1 MNAALHKKTFGY
13 EFFFY
18 IIVLTNI
25 GSTIN
30 MK

>member
-1 MNAALHKKTFGY
+1 MNTALRKKTFGY

-25 GSTIN
+25 GSTTN
-30 MK
+30 

>member
-1 MNAALHKKTFGY
+1 MNTALRKKTFGY

-25 GSTIN
+25 GSTIIL
-30 MK
+30 K